1 MRIGV
6 IGLGGI
12 AQKAYLPTY
21 AKLSNQAAFI
31 FSTRQE
37 EVRKKVSQKYRF
49 QEMTATI
56 DELLAK
62 KIDACFI
69 HAATSAHYLLAKQ
82 CLEQNVAVFID
93 KPVSENYEEV
103 KHLKELAEEKG
114 LLFMVGFNRR
124 FAPMVNELYKLP
136 NKRTILLEKH
146 EAEHPLATAYG
157 IYDLFIHLVDTA
169 VYLLDGNIAEVHTKI
184 YEENGKMTYARMLL
198 SNATTEAYLTMDLM
212 SGAKME
218 RYQVTSSEKT
228 LILSQLTDL
237 TMKEKT
243 SETIQRF
250 GDWTTTL
257 EKRGFEQMVLAFLSA
272 LKGEDAFDLKQEHVL
287 LSHRLC
293 QEMINQH
300 IRHEL

>member
-21 AKLSNQAAFI
+21 AKLSDQATFI
-31 FSTRQE
+31 FSTRQAA
-37 EVRKKVSQKYRF
+37 VREKVSQKYRF
-49 QEMTATI
+49 QETVENI

-69 HAATSAHYLLAKQ
+69 HAATSAHYSLAKQ
-82 CLEQNVAVFID
+82 CLAENVAVFID

-103 KHLKELAEEKG
+103 KQLKALAEEKG

-124 FAPMVNELYKLP
+124 FAPMVNHLYNLP
-136 NKRTILLEKH
+136 QKRTIRLEKN
-146 EAEHPLATAYG
+146 EVDHPLETAYG
-157 IYDLFIHLVDTA
+157 IYDLFIHLVDTG
-169 VYLLDGNIAEVHTKI
+169 VYLLDGDVGEVHTKI
-184 YEENGKMTYARMLL
+184 YEEAGKMTYARMLMT
-198 SNATTEAYLTMDLM
+198 NATTEAYLTMDLR
-212 SGAKME
+212 SGAKTE
-218 RYQVTSSEKT
+218 RYQVTSPEKT
-228 LILSQLTDL
+228 LILDQLTDL
-237 TMKEKT
+237 SSKENT
-243 SETIQRF
+243 IETIQRF
-250 GDWTTTL
+250 GDWTSTL
-257 EKRGFEQMVLAFLSA
+257 EKRGFEQMVMAFLSA
-272 LKGEDAFDLKQEHVL
+272 LNGEEAPDLKQQHVL